1 MIPTAFSLFAL
12 RELPFTRAD
21 FPRWQ
26 SVLAI
31 SLIGVLAGLDPSL
44 RAVVQPLWLAVFV
57 GQALAWPWFLVIVA
71 MLRWWMKRGGRWD
84 GNGDLFNL
92 VAASWL
98 VADTLSTGLA
108 ALGVSPL
115 LILPLWLYSIWV
127 TGNALA
133 GAIPKASLGY
143 SIAGIVIGLALAFV
157 ASVLVVSVVS
167 VVMAMMGLVPGE
179 AGT

>member
-12 RELPFTRAD
+12 RELPFSRSD

-26 SVLAI
+26 SVLGI
-31 SLIGVLAGLDPSL
+31 SFVGVLTGLDPSL
-44 RAVVQPLWLAVFV
+44 RAQSLWLAVFM
-57 GQALAWPWFLVIVA
+57 GLTILWGWFLITVA

-84 GNGDLFNL
+84 GHGDLFNL

-98 VADTLSTGLA
+98 VVDTLSSSLT

-115 LILPLWLYSIWV
+115 LSLPPLCLYSIWV

-143 SIAGIVIGLALAFV
+143 SIAGVVIGLVPAFV
-157 ASVLVVSVVS
+157 ASGLLVFVAG
-167 VVMAMMGLVPGE
+167 VVMAVMGLVPGG
-179 AGT
+179 AGA